1 MVPCRKALSG
11 NTKLTDGQTAQ
22 GVVAVCARHGKSH
35 ALSALSQTTAT
46 AGSAAGSAWTF
57 REQQET
63 NGRMPRDDSEEDE
76 SSSSSSSSSSSDTSE
91 DERHRRKKEKRAKKH
106 SKKSKSKKHEGGH
119 AERKRKSAKSAK
131 KKKKKKQKDKVALG
145 AVGDRWGRYGII
157 HDTDMWA
164 KRPEF
169 TLWLLEVKNRNI
181 EELANWEEKRLFS
194 DFAEDFNTATLP
206 HKKYYNL
213 ELWEAEERMRQAQ
226 KEPVHRERTEFNDEV
241 LRMKEIRKLR
251 EERKQL
257 ATAQE
262 LQNLR
267 RDRDKVMDM
276 REQRLMATKVE
287 TLYKLGRNA
296 EAEALAERLK
306 PDT

>member
-1 MVPCRKALSG
+1 MCFL
-11 NTKLTDGQTAQ
+11 
-22 GVVAVCARHGKSH
+22 
-35 ALSALSQTTAT
+35 
-46 AGSAAGSAWTF
+46 
-57 REQQET
+57 
-63 NGRMPRDDSEEDE
+63 
-76 SSSSSSSSSSSDTSE
+76 
-91 DERHRRKKEKRAKKH
+91 RRKKEKRAKKH

-119 AERKRKSAKSAK
+119 AERK
-131 KKKKKKQKDKVALG
+131 QVALG

-181 EELANWEEKRLFS
+181 EELANWVLHRDFLLLGTPVSCLTAEEKRLFS